1 MKNEFFNT
9 TEEITELNDEHSIVA
24 ELDYVIS
31 KNEIINATERLK
43 REKSH
48 AIDLLRN
55 EYFIESKDFLVP
67 VVLKLFNRIVSPVSF
82 QICGQ
87 SLL

>member
-31 KNEIINATERLK
+31 KNEIINTERLK

-67 VVLKLFNRIVSPVSF
+67 VVLKLFNRILSPVSF